1 MQESLLKSC
10 AAEFGTPLYVYD
22 FDKISAQFEAFKNA
36 FKARKSLICY
46 ALKANPNLSVIQHLS
61 AQGAGADCV
70 SIGEVRRALLSG
82 VPKYKI
88 IFSGVGKR
96 DDEILEALQ
105 SDILFLNIE
114 SEAELLR
121 IESIAKS
128 IRKVARISVRVNPN
142 IDAKTHPYIS
152 TGLHENKFG
161 VDIESAKKLYIYAKK
176 SQSLD
181 PVGIHFHIGSQ
192 LTELSP
198 IIQGAQKVAQLA
210 HSLLALKI
218 ELKFFDVGGGI
229 GICYEN
235 EKTINLYDYA
245 QGILGALRG
254 LDATIICEPG
264 RFLVAESGVLL
275 TKVLYE
281 KYNEKKRFIII
292 DAAMNDL
299 MRPTLYDAV
308 HKVRVLDS
316 NQPNNIY
323 RVADSINQ
331 KNVEHEREGDTFKG
345 VESQIT
351 KQLDRNLDSKQLKN
365 AEYAR
370 VAEPRGIHF
379 REGDTINGIE
389 TEAKQDSLPQSDT
402 SNGTTIVQRTNQ
414 SKADIVGAICESSDF
429 LAKGVEMPPLAN
441 GDLLCFANA
450 GAYGFSMAHSYN
462 TRPRAAEVGVRNG
475 KAFLI
480 REREKFEDLIAQ
492 ELKFLS
498 LQDSDKNTEG
508 K

>member
-105 SDILFLNIE
+105 SDILFLNVE

-121 IESIAKS
+121 IESIAQS
-128 IRKVARISVRVNPN
+128 IQKVARISVRVNPN

-176 SQSLD
+176 SQFLD

-198 IIQGAQKVAQLA
+198 IIQGAQKVAELA

-245 QGILGALRG
+245 QGILGALKG
-254 LDATIICEPG
+254 LDVTIICEPG

-281 KYNEKKRFIII
+281 KYNEKKCFIIV

-316 NQPNNIY
+316 KDLQNGACASESGVP
-323 RVADSINQ
+323 DSIAQGAN
-331 KNVEHEREGDTFKG
+331 K
-345 VESQIT
+345 
-351 KQLDRNLDSKQLKN
+351 
-365 AEYAR
+365 
-370 VAEPRGIHF
+370 
-379 REGDTINGIE
+379 
-389 TEAKQDSLPQSDT
+389 
-402 SNGTTIVQRTNQ
+402 

-429 LAKGVEMPPLAN
+429 LAKGVEMPPLAH

-462 TRPRAAEVGVRNG
+462 TRPRAAEVGVQNG

-480 REREKFEDLIAQ
+480 REREKFEDLIAP

-498 LQDSDKNTEG
+498 PQDLNKNTEG